1 MDIDTP
7 HTLET
12 EPVAR
17 IRAIVGRQYRVD
29 DYYEVGREKIR
40 EYARAVQD
48 HHPVHRDVATAV
60 DFGYPDL
67 VAPPAFICLLG
78 GTVQK
83 ILTDVLDGYNLTTAI
98 QTDQTIDFTR
108 PVVAGDRLT
117 SNLSLQSFRQAF
129 GGDLMVVR
137 NTVTDQ
143 HGARVLVADTGLVA
157 RSAPTERDHAVAG
170 ALTALV
176 RGDVVSAAGPMS
188 TYTPIGEMPWVG
200 TEPHRS
206 LRALPLAAAQVGTEL
221 PPRYVDVSLG
231 DLVNY
236 AGVSGDPNPIHWHA
250 DAARMVGLEHGVIA
264 HGMLSMAFGAA
275 FVTAWLGDPGAIRN
289 YSVRMTSPVR
299 LVDNTTARIEF
310 RGRIK
315 SVDTESR
322 TAVVALTASQ
332 GGAKI
337 FGRATATVQLS

>member
-1 MDIDTP
+1 MEIGTARALDS
-7 HTLET
+7 
-12 EPVAR
+12 EPVER
-17 IRAIVGRQYRVD
+17 IKAIVGRHYRVD

-48 HHPVHRDVATAV
+48 QHPVHRDVAAAH

-83 ILTDVLDGYNLTTAI
+83 ILTDVLDGYSLTTAI
-98 QTDQTIDFTR
+98 QTDQTIDFAR
-108 PVVAGDRLT
+108 PVVSGDRLT

-143 HGARVLVADTGLVA
+143 HGAQVLVADTGLVA
-157 RSAPTERDHAVAG
+157 RSAPTERDRAIAG

-188 TYTPIGEMPWVG
+188 TYTPIGETRWPR
-200 TEPHRS
+200 PQPRPS
-206 LRALPLAAAQVGTEL
+206 RYALPFAAVAVGTEL
-221 PPRYVDVSLG
+221 PPRSVEVSLG

-275 FVTAWLGDPGAIRN
+275 FVTSWLGDPGAVRH

-299 LVDNTTARIEF
+299 LLDNARARIEF
-310 RGRIK
+310 GGRIK
-315 SVDTESR
+315 SVDPESR

-337 FGRATATVQLS
+337 FGRATATVQLC